1 MAENTSITPPVRLAR
16 RARHRKPNRRRNVI
30 TTGLGALALVAAA
43 VTVTA
48 AAGQPSQ
55 PPFAGIP
62 AQTVLGPVEHVT
74 QAAQVKPCKTEDS
87 TGCYWNA
94 ATQGNGRGRSFYAPP
109 AWVDMRPVPASVR
122 RELGIT
128 GPAVMIVTP
137 LETVIVTRSGKVYPS

>member
-1 MAENTSITPPVRLAR
+1 MRPGDPFKG
-16 RARHRKPNRRRNVI
+16 RHRKHSRRRAVI
-30 TTGLGALALVAAA
+30 TTSISALALLGAALGA
-43 VTVTA
+43 TA
-48 AAGQPSQ
+48 AAGNASP

-109 AWVDMRPVPASVR
+109 AWVDMRPVPAGACRDLHIRHCARDAVLVVTTGGSWV
-122 RELGIT
+122 IT
-128 GPAVMIVTP
+128 RDNHG
-137 LETVIVTRSGKVYPS
+137 YPS